1 MYRTAQIHVRV
12 NGTFSD
18 DFLVLVQL
26 DQGSVLSPLLFV
38 IALSITS
45 IYQILSMEI
54 RLIGPN
60 NEEEDLLA
68 ITWHY

>member
-18 DFLVLVQL
+18 DFLVLVQS
-26 DQGSVLSPLLFV
+26 DHGSVLSSLLFV

-54 RLIGPN
+54 RLIGQN
-60 NEEEDLLA
+60 NEEEDLLVM
-68 ITWHY
+68 TWHY

>member
-18 DFLVLVQL
+18 DFLVLVQS
-26 DQGSVLSPLLFV
+26 DQGSVSSSLLFV

-54 RLIGPN
+54 RLIGQN
-60 NEEEDLLA
+60 NEEEDLLVM
-68 ITWHY
+68 TWHY

>member
-18 DFLVLVQL
+18 DFLVLVQS
-26 DQGSVLSPLLFV
+26 DQGSVLSSLLFV

-54 RLIGPN
+54 RLIGQN
-60 NEEEDLLA
+60 NEEEDLLVM
-68 ITWHY
+68 TWHY